1 MAMLGPEFDTVL
13 DAARRGDEQA
23 FARLWRDL
31 NPMLV
36 RFAGAQVG
44 AAGEDIAS
52 ETWLA
57 VMAGLDR
64 FEGGEQGFRSWVFTI
79 ARHKMVDL
87 HRTPAASRTSS
98 LEDVADLP
106 EELAEDVADVVEQQQ
121 ATAEAL
127 RLIGRLSPDQA
138 EIILLRVLVGLD
150 VAEVAQIVGRSPGAV
165 RVAAHR
171 GLRRLADILSS
182 EGRTRVTA
190 EPVATFRDRDV

>member
-79 ARHKMVDL
+79 ARHKMIDL

-98 LEDVADLP
+98 LEDAADLP
-106 EELAEDVADVVEQQQ
+106 EAMAADVADVVEQQQ

-171 GLRRLADILSS
+171 GLRRLAEILSS

-190 EPVATFRDRDV
+190 EPVATFLDRDV

>member
-79 ARHKMVDL
+79 ARHKMIDL

-98 LEDVADLP
+98 LEDAADLP
-106 EELAEDVADVVEQQQ
+106 EAMAADVADVVEQQQ

-150 VAEVAQIVGRSPGAV
+150 VAAVAQIVGRSPGAV